1 MLHLFADKIVDWATI
16 GKVVAAALVAG
27 IGVTAAFSVAV
38 LGATRSMEMR
48 RDRRGPEASAFAVLG
63 VLGAAVCVGAIVL
76 GIIVM
81 SSK

>member
-1 MLHLFADKIVDWATI
+1 MVPFADQLVDWAAL

-27 IGVTAAFSVAV
+27 IGVTGAFSLAV
-38 LGATRSMEMR
+38 LGATRSVEMR
-48 RDRRGPEASAFAVLG
+48 RSNRGAEASAFAVLG
-63 VLGAAVCVGAIVL
+63 VLAAAVCVGAVVV